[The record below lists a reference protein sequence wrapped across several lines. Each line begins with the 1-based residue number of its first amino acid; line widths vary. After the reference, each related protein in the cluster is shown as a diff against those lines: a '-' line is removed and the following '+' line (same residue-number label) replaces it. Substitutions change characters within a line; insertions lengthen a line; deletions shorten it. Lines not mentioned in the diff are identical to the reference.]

1 MYYLK
6 YFPMNAVKS
15 KPATVPMRI
24 VVRVLQQCL
33 SMIMPAVL
41 LPASS
46 MERCAWHVAIPGCR
60 ACTDGTSTAQVALV
74 PRGKGASVAP
84 KNLTSQPWASPSR
97 RKIKHF
103 ILKKMKGRIRSLQ
116 WDFISSF

>member
-74 PRGKGASVAP
+74 PRGKGASMAP
-84 KNLTSQPWASPSR
+84 KNFSTVGLSFQEKNQAL
-97 RKIKHF
+97 HF
-103 ILKKMKGRIRSLQ
+103 EEDEGK
-116 WDFISSF
+116 D